1 MNNLKE
7 KRKNKET
14 FVKDPFHEIINDIFD
29 EFNFNVK
36 IPSGERNYMKQPKS
50 NNKVKQD
57 IERI

>member
-1 MNNLKE
+1 MNNLKRE
-7 KRKNKET
+7 TGNKT
-14 FVKDPFHEIINDIFD
+14 IFVKDPFHEIINDIFD

-57 IERI
+57 IEKI

>member
-1 MNNLKE
+1 MNNLKRE
-7 KRKNKET
+7 TGNKTT

-29 EFNFNVK
+29 QFNFNVK

>member
-50 NNKVKQD
+50 NNKVKQY
-57 IERI
+57 IIK

>member
-57 IERI
+57 IIK

>member
-29 EFNFNVK
+29 QFNFNVK

-50 NNKVKQD
+50 NNKVKQY
-57 IERI
+57 IIK